1 MTEQSAAPHNLP
13 PAPTPSPHM
22 PASNGDPFSRE
33 WIARLPLSDA
43 ELCRSAPAVWL
54 EKYGCV
60 ATGRHDIVRAILPDW
75 RRFTSTAKPCDDPFS
90 LVPPVLVT
98 EDPPEHT
105 EVRKALMPF
114 FAPTALA
121 QYNAAFA
128 QEADRVVTEALDRGS
143 VDVVTDIAARFVLKV
158 FPDMLGLH
166 DEGRKLILDFGDAA
180 FNTVGPINEIFQT
193 SFERA
198 APAFAWIEQHTT
210 RDAVRPGG
218 LASRI
223 LDLGSDGTIAMER
236 AELLVRATIA
246 AGFDT
251 TVLVIA
257 NAIGALLAF
266 PEQWDRLR
274 ADPQLAR
281 GLLEETLRYDPPARV
296 QGRTATED
304 CEISGVQFRRGDP
317 VALFLTA
324 AGRDPIKWDEPDR
337 FDITRKGANLGFGAG
352 IHLCLGQALARME
365 FSAIIDAI
373 LRHVAVIEPAGEGLR
388 FINNAAVGWAH
399 LPIRLKPV

>member
-1 MTEQSAAPHNLP
+1 MDRAPAAVRCRVCH
-13 PAPTPSPHM
+13 
-22 PASNGDPFSRE
+22 GD
-33 WIARLPLSDA
+33 
-43 ELCRSAPAVWL
+43 APAVWL
-54 EKYGCV
+54 NRYDCV

-90 LVPPVLVT
+90 LVPPILVT
-98 EDPPEHT
+98 EDPPDHT

-114 FAPTALA
+114 FAPAALA
-121 QYNAAFA
+121 KYSADFA
-128 QEADRVVTEALDRGS
+128 QEAERVVDRALERGE
-143 VDVVTDIAARFVLKV
+143 VDAFTDIAAAFVLKV

-166 DEGRKLILDFGDAA
+166 DEGRELILDFGEAA
-180 FNTVGPINEIFQT
+180 FNTVGPINAIFEE

-198 APAFAWIEQHTT
+198 APAFAWIERNTT

-223 LDLGSDGTIAMER
+223 LDLGAEGVISMER

-251 TVLVIA
+251 TVLGIA
-257 NAIGALLAF
+257 NAIGALLDV
-266 PEQWDRLR
+266 PDQWDMLR
-274 ADPQLAR
+274 EDPSRVKNLF
-281 GLLEETLRYDPPARV
+281 EEMLRYDPPARV

-304 CEISGVQFRRGDP
+304 CEVEGVRFRKGDP

-324 AGRDPIKWDEPDR
+324 AGRDPARWENPGQ
-337 FDITRKGANLGFGAG
+337 FDIARKGANLGFGAG

-365 FSAIIDAI
+365 FDAV
-373 LRHVAVIEPAGEGLR
+373 LGVLVRRVARIERAGEGAQVHQQCGGRL
-388 FINNAAVGWAH
+388 GE
-399 LPIRLKPV
+399 LPVRLVEG

>member
-1 MTEQSAAPHNLP
+1 
-13 PAPTPSPHM
+13 M
-22 PASNGDPFSRE
+22 PASDGDPFSRE
-33 WIARLPLSDA
+33 WIARLPVADA
-43 ELCRSAPAVWL
+43 QLCHGAAPAVWMNR
-54 EKYGCV
+54 YDFI

-121 QYNAAFA
+121 RHGETFA
-128 QEADRVVTEALDRGS
+128 QEADRVVLAALEAGT
-143 VDVVTDIAARFVLKV
+143 VDTVSDIAAKFVLKV

-166 DEGRKLILDFGDAA
+166 DEQRELILDFGDAA
-180 FNTVGPINEIFQT
+180 FNTVGPINDIFNE

-198 APAFAWIEQHTT
+198 APAFAWIERHTT
-210 RDAVRPGG
+210 HDAVAPDG
-218 LASRI
+218 LARRI
-223 LDLGSDGTIAMER
+223 LDLGTQGVIAMER

-257 NAIGALLAF
+257 NAIGALLQF
-266 PEQWDRLR
+266 PGEWNRLK
-274 ADPQLAR
+274 ADPALLR
-281 GLLEETLRYDPPARV
+281 GLLEETLRFDPPARV
-296 QGRTATED
+296 QGRTATVD
-304 CEISGVQFRRGDP
+304 CEVEGVQFRKGDP

-324 AGRDPIKWDEPDR
+324 AGRDPARWEDPER
-337 FDITRKGANLGFGAG
+337 FDIGRKGANLGFGAG

-365 FSAIIDAI
+365 FNAIFEALI
-373 LRHVAVIEPAGEGLR
+373 RHVGTIEAAGPGQR

-399 LPIRLKPV
+399 LPVRLGRA